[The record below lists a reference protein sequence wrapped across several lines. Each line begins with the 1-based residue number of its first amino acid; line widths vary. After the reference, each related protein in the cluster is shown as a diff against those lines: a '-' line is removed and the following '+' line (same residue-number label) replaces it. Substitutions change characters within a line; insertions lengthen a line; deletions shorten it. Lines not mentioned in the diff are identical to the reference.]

1 MTWEE
6 FASRVRTHQIG
17 FMGEPKEMKPGRGDF
32 HENPSPCICESP
44 EAAAVESNPQSKANN
59 VSFYNSNMAVQ
70 ELDEFTDEQLNNE
83 EEQDW
88 SYTDYSENEIRLGKK
103 LFPERNNS
111 GSAVDEVFSD

>member
-32 HENPSPCICESP
+32 HENPSPCICESS
-44 EAAAVESNPQSKANN
+44 ENKANN
-59 VSFYNSNMAVQ
+59 NGSLYNNNMAVQ

-88 SYTDYSENEIRLGKK
+88 SDTDYSENEIRFGKK
-103 LFPERNNS
+103 LFPDRNNS
-111 GSAVDEVFSD
+111 GSALDEMFSD